1 MSKELLGVSA
11 LGLMVIGEFCAIYSE
26 VVTARLAQTGN
37 GSWEAFILPVV
48 LMCFAGLCL
57 LGAYWLGYVAVGDIW
72 IVTVVSVT
80 SLLLLE
86 PIVVWSLF
94 HEAPGR
100 GALIGFVLGAL
111 GMLSTVLL

>member
-11 LGLMVIGEFCAIYSE
+11 LALMVVGEFCAIYSE
-26 VVTARLAQTGN
+26 VVTARLAQTNG
-37 GSWEAFILPVV
+37 GSWEAFMLPVA

-72 IVTVVSVT
+72 VVTVVSVT

-86 PIVVWSLF
+86 PMVVWSIF
-94 HEAPGR
+94 HEAPKR
-100 GALIGFVLGAL
+100 GALIGFCLGAL

>member
-1 MSKELLGVSA
+1 MSKELLGAFA
-11 LGLMVIGEFCAIYSE
+11 LGLMVLGEFCAIYSE
-26 VVTARLAQTGN
+26 VVTARLAQTG
-37 GSWEAFILPVV
+37 SSSSEEFVLPIV
-48 LMCFAGLCL
+48 LMCFAGFCL

-86 PIVVWSLF
+86 PVVV

-111 GMLSTVLL
+111 GMLSSVLL

>member
-26 VVTARLAQTGN
+26 VVTAKLAQAGD
-37 GSWEAFILPVV
+37 GSWQALTMPVV

-57 LGAYWLGYVAVGDIW
+57 LGAYWLGYRAVGDIW
-72 IVTVVSVT
+72 VVTVVSIT

-86 PIVVWSLF
+86 PVVIWGLF

-100 GALIGFVLGAL
+100 GALIGFCLGAL
-111 GMLSTVLL
+111 GMLSTVML